1 MLTSIMY
8 LILFWVMSCIV
19 ECMYYATDKKWVR
32 IVGNITAIAIVF
44 GVFFIHIQRLEKK
57 ATYQEV
63 TVCGIV
69 PEKYT
74 GITSDG
80 EILLFDKKIP
90 TETLKEIKESYP
102 IDGKNDDDLLDICYF
117 NIVEKY

>member
-1 MLTSIMY
+1 
-8 LILFWVMSCIV
+8 MSCIV
-19 ECMYYATDKKWVR
+19 ECIYYATDKKWVR

-69 PEKYT
+69 PEKHT

-80 EILLFDKKIP
+80 EILLFDEKIP
-90 TETLKEIKESYP
+90 TETLKEIKESYRDSV
-102 IDGKNDDDLLDICYF
+102 ISFKMVKNPFDFEKKEKMVFDI
-117 NIVEKY
+117 KLP